1 MDSTLSS
8 HLIVGALVL
17 TAVLFLVF
25 FELDSRRNEARREN
39 AHARE
44 RLAGGRTPQEKECA

>member
-25 FELDSRRNEARREN
+25 FELDSRRNEARREK